1 MCLHWDCTCS
11 YFNLQKRKEAATL
24 YYYKEE
30 LINIIKPDKP
40 DPAAAKVLQ
49 ETLGGHFG
57 EMRTMMQYFFQS
69 SNFRGKEKKYRD
81 LIRGIFLEEIAH
93 VELVQNTINALLDES
108 GGEGVGNIANDQ
120 APLNEAIKH
129 ANPHHYIHGA
139 QASLPVDAAGN
150 PWNGSWVYS
159 HGNLVADLL
168 DNISLESTGV
178 LEKTRIYEM
187 SSNKTLR
194 ETLGFL
200 IVRDNAHQNAFAKA
214 LETLG
219 VDWGKTFPVPN
230 YDINKYPECKKFV
243 DLGYHNTQFNFRLDS
258 TKIGEV
264 LQGQTPSRNGGEYTV
279 TPPPTGFPVP
289 VLPEIPNEH
298 SPGLKDL
305 NS

>member
-1 MCLHWDCTCS
+1 M
-11 YFNLQKRKEAATL
+11 

-40 DPAAAKVLQ
+40 DPAAARVLQ
-49 ETLGGHFG
+49 ETLGGQFG

-69 SNFRGKEKKYRD
+69 SNFRGKDKKYRD
-81 LIRGIFLEEIAH
+81 LLRGVFLEEIAH
-93 VELVQNTINALLDES
+93 VELVQSTINALLDES
-108 GGEGVGNIANDQ
+108 GGEGAGNIAQDK
-120 APLNEAIKH
+120 APLDEAIKH
-129 ANPHHYIHGA
+129 ANAQHYISGA

-150 PWNGSWVYS
+150 PWNGSWVYN
-159 HGNLVADLL
+159 HGNLIADLL
-168 DNISLESTGV
+168 NNVVLESTGV

-187 SSNKTLR
+187 SSNQTLR

-219 VDWGKTFPVPN
+219 VDWAKTFPVPN

-243 DLGYHNTQFNFRLDS
+243 DLGYHNAQFNFRLDQ
-258 TKIGEV
+258 TKIAEIF
-264 LQGQTPSRNGGEYTV
+264 QGKTPSRNGGELHV

-289 VLPEIPNEH
+289 PMPDLPNEH
-298 SPGLKDL
+298 SPGLGDM
-305 NS
+305 NR